1 MIKTEYIDSSN
12 YEVLSF
18 SLRLL
23 TSIYKTNKNI
33 NGIYINYL
41 YRIGQE
47 EYLLL
52 CKHKDDKKDTKMVF
66 MHSDRKL
73 FKDDFNL
80 IIKYYLELSDIEFD
94 NSIGTMRIN
103 SQDLVDYKMILNYI
117 VYNREE
123 ELVQDSFKVKVRKLR
138 EEGR

>member
-1 MIKTEYIDSSN
+1 M
-12 YEVLSF
+12 
-18 SLRLL
+18 
-23 TSIYKTNKNI
+23 
-33 NGIYINYL
+33 
-41 YRIGQE
+41 
-47 EYLLL
+47 
-52 CKHKDDKKDTKMVF
+52 
-66 MHSDRKL
+66 
-73 FKDDFNL
+73 FNL

-103 SQDLVDYKMILNYI
+103 SQDLVDYKMMLNYI

>member
-1 MIKTEYIDSSN
+1 M
-12 YEVLSF
+12 
-18 SLRLL
+18 
-23 TSIYKTNKNI
+23 
-33 NGIYINYL
+33 
-41 YRIGQE
+41 
-47 EYLLL
+47 LL

-73 FKDDFNL
+73 YKDDFNL

-103 SQDLVDYKMILNYI
+103 SQDLVDYKMMLNYI

>member
-1 MIKTEYIDSSN
+1 M
-12 YEVLSF
+12 
-18 SLRLL
+18 
-23 TSIYKTNKNI
+23 
-33 NGIYINYL
+33 
-41 YRIGQE
+41 
-47 EYLLL
+47 LL
-52 CKHKDDKKDTKMVF
+52 CKHKDDKKDTKRVF

-103 SQDLVDYKMILNYI
+103 SQDLVDYKMMLNYI